1 MATYH
6 IDIENGKTKFVHAAA
21 YASNP
26 SGSTVRITYPA
37 IPHCLSTGEQVVLSL
52 FTAYLNGTWTIT
64 VVNDYQFDLNGATWA
79 ATADPIGTCTPVNM
93 TSNDGSSWALAKR
106 SMVSE
111 ADAIYKIRKSPDAV
125 NLGITAQ
132 WTYRSKTVTLASALT
147 QEIDPA
153 TTTNWVASTNVSLS
167 TNTTRKY
174 GASALRISIASNF
187 VPGKVCY
194 RTLPSTLNLSSFD
207 KVSLWAYVSVIGT
220 ELISGLKI
228 CLCSDSVGNT
238 VVDTLYFNPMGQT
251 SSYHAMTLKKGSPLG
266 ASINSIAIYTE
277 FVAPAFILQ
286 INNIFACNS
295 LTLNS
300 LIGKSNSRTSQ
311 FYPIQSIYGTTII
324 FDNGGYNTS
333 THPGYDGTTENADIY
348 AVTPLL
354 YDPFQKTI
362 LSAVVNNSMRISGGW
377 NSVTDEQ
384 DGISWIDLVSMYQ
397 LSMTLSGNN
406 NKHIIEHIGFVRG
419 RNALV
424 GISIQS
430 LTNVHIT
437 GVELSSQFG
446 GADGSAEFDGLYYYM
461 NLGNLVFQSG
471 VHRVAKN
478 ILSSSNSFSN
488 YGLIINSFGCY
499 YENIEVRNHAYWGF
513 QFADTAE
520 QNYIK
525 NLKIK
530 DPLYSLFRFGGREN
544 VIDNLEIDSSVAAG
558 EVYGNCII
566 KDSDELP
573 SGVSKVFCKI
583 YNKNKVS
590 GAHEYY
596 IYGKVV
602 RWQTTIKHGTEP
614 GAWYFNGYSIPPSY
628 VSAEFPMAIKLA
640 EIAVEAG
647 QQITIRAWIY
657 NAKDTDFITIRRTSS
672 FNIDSDYYTYAEDKG
687 SVWQEIGITLIPERS
702 GVLTL
707 EYRSIY
713 ETYIGSI
720 SMT

>member
-153 TTTNWVASTNVSLS
+153 TTTNWVASSNISLS
-167 TNTTRKY
+167 TNTSRKY
-174 GASALRISIASNF
+174 GASALRIYIPSSF
-187 VPGKVCY
+187 LSGKVCY
-194 RTLPSTLNLSSFD
+194 RTLPSTLDLSSFD
-207 KVSLWAYVSVIGT
+207 KISLWAHVTILGA

-238 VVDTLYFNPMGQT
+238 VVDTLYFNPMGQI
-251 SSYHAMTLKKGSPLG
+251 SSYHALTLKKGSALG
-266 ASINSIAIYTE
+266 SSINSVAIYTDY
-277 FVAPAFILQ
+277 VAPSFYLQ
-286 INNIFACNS
+286 VNNIFACSS

-311 FYPIQSIYGTTII
+311 FYPIQSINGTTII
-324 FDNGGYNTS
+324 LDNGGYNTS
-333 THPGYDGTTENADIY
+333 THPGYDGTTENVDIY

-354 YDPFQKTI
+354 YDPFQKTM
-362 LSAVVNNSMRISGGW
+362 LSPTANNSIRISGGW

-397 LSMTLSGNN
+397 LSMTLSGMNN
-406 NKHIIEHIGFVRG
+406 QHIIEHIGFVRG
-419 RNALV
+419 RNAL
-424 GISIQS
+424 GGNSIQS

-437 GVELSSQFG
+437 GVELGSNFG
-446 GADGSAEFDGLYYYM
+446 GSDGSAEFDGLYYYM
-461 NLGNLVFQSG
+461 NLGNLTFQAG
-471 VHRVAKN
+471 VHRIAKN
-478 ILSSSNSFSN
+478 ILSSSNSTSN
-488 YGLIINSFGCY
+488 YGLIINTSGCY
-499 YENIEVRNHAYWGF
+499 YENIEVRNHAYWGL
-513 QFADTAE
+513 QIADTAE
-520 QNYIK
+520 INYLK
-525 NLKIK
+525 NVKIK
-530 DPLYSLFRFGGREN
+530 DPLYSLFRFGGRDN
-544 VIDNLEIDSSVAAG
+544 IVDNLVIDSTVTTGEIF
-558 EVYGNCII
+558 GNTII
-566 KDSDELP
+566 KDSDLLP
-573 SGVSKVFCKI
+573 AGVICFFCKI
-583 YNKNKVS
+583 FNKNRVS
-590 GAHEYY
+590 GTYE
-596 IYGKVV
+596 IYSINKVLK
-602 RWQTTIKHGTEP
+602 WQTAIKHGTEP
-614 GAWYFNGYSIPPSY
+614 GAWSFPGYLLGTAIVSELYPP
-628 VSAEFPMAIKLA
+628 ALKLA

-647 QQITIRAWIY
+647 VQITIRAWVY
-657 NAKDTDFITIRRTSS
+657 NAQTSDFITIRRMTS
-672 FNIDSDYYTYAEDKG
+672 FNIDSDYYTYAENKG
-687 SVWQEIGITLIPERS
+687 ATWQELGITLIPERS
-702 GVLTL
+702 GVITL
-707 EYRSIY
+707 EFRSTQQ
-713 ETYIGSI
+713 TYIGSI